1 MRGGREVGSV
11 EATIRRPRHREGER
25 LREIAIASKSH
36 WGYDLERVRQWAA
49 LGDFS
54 PEGLR
59 EKEFFVVEVS
69 GEAVGW
75 TAIAPRGEVCWLDD
89 LWISPEWMGRG
100 LGRLLFQRAA
110 ARGLEL
116 GASRIE
122 WEAEPHAIGF
132 YEKMGGRYLR
142 DSEHGIWGRV
152 NAVMGVDLSQA
163 AVRFFRGTKG
173 LTSGLL
179 VWRRRPS

>member
-1 MRGGREVGSV
+1 MTGSREVGSAEV
-11 EATIRRPRHREGER
+11 TIRPPRPREGER
-25 LREIAIASKSH
+25 LREIAFASKSH

-54 PEGLR
+54 PEALR
-59 EKEFFVVEVS
+59 EKEIFVAEVA

-75 TAIAPRGEVCWLDD
+75 AAIIPRGEVCWLDD

-110 ARGLEL
+110 TRGLEL

-142 DSEHGIWGRV
+142 DGEPSIWGRA
-152 NAVMGVDLSQA
+152 NAVMGVDLS
-163 AVRFFRGTKG
+163 G
-173 LTSGLL
+173 LPFDSSAG
-179 VWRRRPS
+179 RPA